1 MFESTLAAV
10 EEQIRNGIWR
20 PGDRLPP
27 LQKLSEELNVGI
39 STLREVLRILEN
51 RDVITIEQG
60 RGTFIRTDLAAT
72 HALTPELTS
81 TSLQEL
87 FEARRLLEPELA
99 YLAAQRG
106 FMDEIRDIDRAATEM
121 SRLIER
127 RQNFHQVDV
136 KFHHL
141 IAQAAHNEMLFRM
154 FQSIEAQFHQGR
166 SFTNMIPGMIEK
178 AAHYHLIIADAL
190 CQRNAQQAK
199 SLMQSHVED
208 MRSYV
213 LGNASVNE
221 GTTKR

>member
-1 MFESTLAAV
+1 MFESTLATL
-10 EEQIRNGIWR
+10 EERIRNGIWR

-39 STLREVLRILEN
+39 STLREVLRILESRN
-51 RDVITIEQG
+51 VIAIEQG

-72 HALTPELTS
+72 HVLTPELTE

-106 FMDEIRDIDRAATEM
+106 FMDEIRDIDRVAKEM
-121 SRLIER
+121 SRLIEG
-127 RQNFHQVDV
+127 RQNFDQVDV
-136 KFHHL
+136 RFHHL
-141 IAQAAHNEMLFRM
+141 IARAAHNDMLFRM
-154 FQSIEAQFHQGR
+154 FQSIETQFHQGR

-178 AAHYHLIIADAL
+178 AAHYHLIIAAAL
-190 CQRNAQQAK
+190 CQRNAEQAR

-213 LGNASVNE
+213 LGSTYVSE
-221 GTTKR
+221 GTAKR